1 MIAVDT
7 LQGPAIDWFA
17 ISPLLVLLG
26 GGLLLLVVGALTPAW
41 PRGLY
46 AFVCALS
53 AGTALVLS
61 TVLWDD
67 ITDNGAREIIGG
79 AVAFDAFS
87 MFVTIAI
94 CLALIL
100 VSMVTAD
107 YLEREGLDGP
117 EVYALYLMAAIGAI
131 VMGAANDLLVIFLGL
146 EVLSLAL
153 YTLAASHRRRL
164 ASQESGLKYFLLG
177 GFASAFFLYG
187 VALIY
192 GVSGSTNIGEIV
204 SEFATR
210 VQIER
215 TDALALAGIALLV
228 VGLAF
233 KVAAVP
239 FHVWTPDVY
248 QGAPSPVTAFMAS
261 VGKAAAF
268 AAMLRVLV
276 YALPAWRDDWR
287 PVIWALAALTVV
299 VGSTLAVVQT
309 DVKRMLAFSSISHAG
324 FLLVGVEAAAHTAG
338 EVEAGTGASSTLLYL
353 MIYGVMVVGTFAVVG
368 LVGRT
373 GDGATDIGAFR
384 GLGRT
389 RPLLAVGMTVL
400 LLAQAGMPVTSGF
413 VAKFGV
419 IKAAVEQESWV
430 LAVIAMV
437 ASVIAAFV
445 YLRIMISMWA
455 AAPEAGDDAREPVRI
470 PLASGLAV
478 LAAVGFTLV
487 VGIAPGWLVS
497 ASEHATALM
506 RGMVP

>member
-1 MIAVDT
+1 VIAADT

-17 ISPLLVLLG
+17 LSPLLILLG
-26 GGLLLLVVGALTPAW
+26 GGLLLLVVGALTRPW

-46 AFVCALS
+46 AFVCALC
-53 AGTALVLS
+53 AGSALVMS

-67 ITDNGAREIIGG
+67 ITDNGARTLVGDAI
-79 AVAFDAFS
+79 AFDAFS

-94 CLALIL
+94 CLALVL
-100 VSMVTAD
+100 VSMLTSD
-107 YLEREGLDGP
+107 YLAREDLDGP

-131 VMGAANDLLVIFLGL
+131 VMSAANDLLVMFLGL

-164 ASQESGLKYFLLG
+164 SSQESGLKYFLLG

-192 GVSGSTNIGEIV
+192 GAAGSTNIGEIV
-204 SEFATR
+204 REFSTR
-210 VQIER
+210 VQTER
-215 TDALALAGIALLV
+215 TDALALAGIALLL

-287 PVIWALAALTVV
+287 PAVWVLAALTVV
-299 VGSTLAVVQT
+299 IGSTLAVVQT

-324 FLLVGVEAAAHTAG
+324 FLLVGVEAAGHTAG
-338 EVEAGTGASSTLLYL
+338 ETEVGTGVSSTLLYL

-384 GLGRT
+384 GLGRS

-419 IKAAVEQESWV
+419 IKAAVEEESWA

-455 AAPEAGDDAREPVRI
+455 ADPEIGDDARESVQI
-470 PLASGLAV
+470 PLASGLAIA
-478 LAAVGFTLV
+478 AAVGFTLV
-487 VGIAPGWLVS
+487 VGVAPGWLVS
-497 ASEHATALM
+497 ASENATALM
-506 RGMVP
+506 RGMLP

>member
-1 MIAVDT
+1 MIAADT

-17 ISPLLVLLG
+17 VSPLLILLG
-26 GGLLLLVVGALTPAW
+26 GALLLLVVGALTPPW

-46 AFVCALS
+46 AFVCATTAGATLVMS
-53 AGTALVLS
+53 A
-61 TVLWDD
+61 VLWDD
-67 ITDNGAREIIGG
+67 ITDEGSRAIIGD
-79 AVAFDAFS
+79 ALAFDGFT
-87 MFVTIAI
+87 MFTTIAI
-94 CLALIL
+94 CLGVIL
-100 VSMVTAD
+100 VSMITSD
-107 YLEREGLDGP
+107 YLQREDLDGP
-117 EVYALYLMAAIGAI
+117 EVYALYLIAGIGAV
-131 VMGAANDLLVIFLGL
+131 VMSAANDLLVLFLGL

-153 YTLAASHRRRL
+153 YTLAASHRRRI

-192 GVSGSTNIGEIV
+192 GTAGSTNIGAIV
-204 SEFATR
+204 DEFGSR
-210 VQIER
+210 VQTDR
-215 TDALALAGIALLV
+215 TDALALAGVALLI

-276 YALPAWRDDWR
+276 HTLPAWRDDWR
-287 PVIWALAALTVV
+287 PAIWVLAAITVL

-338 EVEAGTGASSTLLYL
+338 ESEVGSGVSSTLLYL
-353 MIYGVMVVGTFAVVG
+353 MIYAVLVVGTFAIVG
-368 LVGRT
+368 LVSRT
-373 GDGATDIGAFR
+373 GDGATDLSAFR
-384 GLGRT
+384 GLGRSH
-389 RPLLAVGMTVL
+389 PALALGMTVL

-419 IKAAVEQESWV
+419 IQAAVEEGSYA

-437 ASVIAAFV
+437 ASVIAAFL

-455 AAPEAGDDAREPVRI
+455 TDPEQGDERREAVRI
-470 PLASGLAV
+470 PLATGLAIV
-478 LAAVGFTLV
+478 AAVGFTLV
-487 VGIAPGWLVS
+487 VGVAPGWLVS
-497 ASEHATALM
+497 ASENATALV
-506 RGMVP
+506 RNVLP